1 MAQQQLSQYK
11 LDFLRAALEGGA
23 LRFGTF
29 ELKSKRQSPY
39 FFNAGS
45 FYTGALHAAIV
56 DAFASTIASAPE
68 FSSSST
74 TETTATTTATTTTQ
88 PNIDVIF
95 GPAYKGIPLAAGV
108 LYALARRDP
117 AAFGA
122 VSYAFDRK
130 EAKDHGEGGT
140 LVGAPLAG
148 RRVLI
153 IDDVVSSGTAKRQ
166 AVDLIRAAG
175 GTVAGIVVA
184 LDRQETLPGSEGKG
198 DGTAAAT
205 SAIGELR
212 REYGFPVVAIVK
224 LDDIITGMRG
234 AISDADIAR
243 MEEYRAKY
251 GASG

>member
-1 MAQQQLSQYK
+1 MAQQELPQYK
-11 LDFLRAALEGGA
+11 TDFLHAALEGGA

-45 FYTGALHAAIV
+45 FFTGSLHAAIV
-56 DAFASTIASAPE
+56 DAFASTIISSSS
-68 FSSSST
+68 SSSST
-74 TETTATTTATTTTQ
+74 DSDNTLDF
-88 PNIDVIF
+88 DVIF

-117 AAFGA
+117 ARFGA
-122 VSYAFDRK
+122 VGYAFDRK

-140 LVGAPLAG
+140 LVGAPLRG
-148 RRVLI
+148 KRVLV

-184 LDRQETLPGSEGKG
+184 LDRQETLPPPAAGADGSGSKSDER
-198 DGTAAAT
+198 T

-212 REYGFPVVAIVK
+212 REYGIPIVAIVR
-224 LDDIITGMRG
+224 LEDIITGMRG
-234 AISDADIAR
+234 GAIAEDDIRR

-251 GASG
+251 GASD